1 MCGIAGYFSLEKLNY
16 NYNNLKTSMSNRGP
30 DSFNNIKGKLENNI
44 FYDLF
49 FSRLS
54 IIDLNNR
61 SNQPFIKFNK
71 IFLFNGEI
79 YNYLELKNELKK
91 KYSFSTKS
99 DTEVLLTA
107 YQEYGENFCERL
119 EGMWSFVIVDKEKN
133 SFLLSNDRFGE
144 KPLYYYKDKKSFIFA
159 SELSYFKN
167 FYSIDFSPNL
177 NKLESFLYEGYRILK
192 QDDKTFIKN
201 IFSFPQSNIWKI
213 SNKLKIKKKK
223 YWDLKYTPNYDISD
237 LDIKKKTSALLQRS
251 Y

>member
-71 IFLFNGEI
+71 ILLFNGEI

-144 KPLYYYKDKKSFIFA
+144 KPLYYYK
-159 SELSYFKN
+159 
-167 FYSIDFSPNL
+167 
-177 NKLESFLYEGYRILK
+177 
-192 QDDKTFIKN
+192 IKN
-201 IFSFPQSNIWKI
+201 
-213 SNKLKIKKKK
+213 LL
-223 YWDLKYTPNYDISD
+223 Y
-237 LDIKKKTSALLQRS
+237 LLQN
-251 Y
+251 

>member
-1 MCGIAGYFSLEKLNY
+1 
-16 NYNNLKTSMSNRGP
+16 
-30 DSFNNIKGKLENNI
+30 
-44 FYDLF
+44 
-49 FSRLS
+49 
-54 IIDLNNR
+54 
-61 SNQPFIKFNK
+61 
-71 IFLFNGEI
+71 
-79 YNYLELKNELKK
+79 
-91 KYSFSTKS
+91 
-99 DTEVLLTA
+99 
-107 YQEYGENFCERL
+107 
-119 EGMWSFVIVDKEKN
+119 MWSFVIVDKEKN

-177 NKLESFLYEGYRILK
+177 NKLESFLRGYRILK

-237 LDIKKKTSALLQRS
+237 LDIKKTSALLQRS
-251 Y
+251 IELRSRSDVEVGISLSGGIDSSLISYFFHKNIKKNFQTFTIIDKDERYNEEKILIQFSQIFKTQKRSNT